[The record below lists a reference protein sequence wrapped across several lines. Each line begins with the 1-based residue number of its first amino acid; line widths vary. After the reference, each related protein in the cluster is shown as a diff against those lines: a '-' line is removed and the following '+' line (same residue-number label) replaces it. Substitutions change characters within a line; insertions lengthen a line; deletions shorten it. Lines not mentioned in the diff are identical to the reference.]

1 MGMMLDGSRRQNES
15 THRDFTDDNRAGPR
29 MSEAFDALDAALE
42 ATLRDTLSAATHY
55 PLSKDLDNGW
65 IDITLL
71 VLPGFDLHD
80 LSCLTEALRLG
91 NDVSGTITFAWRLAS
106 ATFDPVSSSA
116 GIVVMPEIL
125 LDGLDV
131 SSNVILLAGADP
143 SSSETPQLL
152 QWIHDRATT
161 RPGFCAIGGGSRVLA
176 AARVLEDK
184 TAAAHWEV
192 CDQLRRSYPDT
203 QFVDRLFIADGSI
216 LTCSGRCGTLDF
228 SLHCVAK
235 LCGTDVAKRVADRLN
250 CDQVRGQDRRQ
261 NRYAEAGRGHLPEPI
276 RKAIELM
283 SRNIEKPLS
292 TYAISR
298 HIGTCDRQIQRAFL
312 RQFGMTPSRFCQN
325 FRLQCARRLLRQ
337 TYMTI
342 SEIAAATGFK
352 TTSHF
357 SEKYSKLFGSRP
369 SKDRM
374 PMGRTDLRMRSVH
387 QSANAASA

>member
-1 MGMMLDGSRRQNES
+1 LGAT
-15 THRDFTDDNRAGPR
+15 TH
-29 MSEAFDALDAALE
+29 S
-42 ATLRDTLSAATHY
+42 
-55 PLSKDLDNGW
+55 PLSKN
-65 IDITLL
+65 IDSGRISIALL

-91 NDVSGTITFAWRLAS
+91 NDVSGTATFSWHLVS
-106 ATFDPVSSSA
+106 TTFDPVSSSA
-116 GIVVMPEIL
+116 GIVVMPEKL
-125 LDGLDV
+125 LSDLDT
-131 SSNVILLAGADP
+131 SQNVILLAGAEP
-143 SSSETPQLL
+143 SDSETPQLF
-152 QWIHDRATT
+152 QWLRDRAMG
-161 RPGFCAIGGGSRVLA
+161 RLGFCAIGGGSRVLA
-176 AARVLEDK
+176 AARVLDDK

-192 CDQLRRSYPDT
+192 CDSLRRSYPDT
-203 QFVDRLFIADGSI
+203 HFVDRLFITDGTI

-261 NRYAEAGRGHLPEPI
+261 NRYAQAGRSHLPDPI

-292 TYAISR
+292 TREISR
-298 HIGTCDRQIQRAFL
+298 HIGICDRQIQRAFL
-312 RQFGMTPSRFCQN
+312 REFGMTPSRFCQN
-325 FRLQCARRLLRQ
+325 FRLQCARRMLRQ
-337 TYMTI
+337 TYLTI
-342 SEIAAATGFK
+342 SEIAAGTGFK

-387 QSANAASA
+387 RPTSVASA